1 MFIMY
6 IIHLQLFIHI
16 YTFIYVYTYYTPPF
30 MYTHII
36 HLHLCIHIL
45 YTSIYVYTYYTPSF
59 MYTHII
65 HLHLCIHILYT
76 SIYVYTYYTPP
87 FMYTHII
94 HLHVVCVSATNNCVL
109 WQVLLFAERNKLS
122 GLKRLLEAGGAQV
135 FSSGAKY
142 VLSSQ

>member
-45 YTSIYVYTYYTPSF
+45 YTSIYVYTYYTPPF

-76 SIYVYTYYTPP
+76 S
-87 FMYTHII
+87 MWC
-94 HLHVVCVSATNNCVL
+94 VC
-109 WQVLLFAERNKLS
+109 QLLTIVCCGRFCCL
-122 GLKRLLEAGGAQV
+122 LKGTSCLA
-135 FSSGAKY
+135 SSGCWKLGAPRSSALG
-142 VLSSQ
+142 LSMSSLASSSPSHMM